1 MGRFES
7 FVALLDYPV
16 YVVTAAVGPERAGC
30 LVGFAGQC
38 SIQPPRFTVWISKA
52 NHTYILASR
61 SQVLVVHLLPAGRH
75 DLAELFG
82 GRTGDDVDKFAAAAW
97 QAGPAGVPVLTGAR
111 AWFAGRVL
119 DRADWG
125 DHVGFLLEPLD
136 AGNTSNGRSLTFH
149 DVKDIDAG
157 HPAQPESGGRGDTGQ
172 GGDQ

>member
-1 MGRFES
+1 MGQFDA
-7 FVALLDYPV
+7 FVALSDYPV
-16 YVVTAAVGPERAGC
+16 YVVTAAAEQEHAGC

-52 NHTYILASR
+52 NRTHAVASR
-61 SQVLVVHLLPAGRH
+61 SQVLVVHLLPTHRH

-82 GRTGDDVDKFAAAAW
+82 GRTGDDVDKFAVAAW
-97 QAGPAGVPVLTGAR
+97 EAGPYGVPVLSGAM

-136 AGNTSNGRSLTFH
+136 AGAVSSGSSLTFR
-149 DVKDIDAG
+149 DVQDIDAG
-157 HPAQPESGGRGDTGQ
+157 HPA
-172 GGDQ
+172 